1 MDWEEINM
9 DRQRMSPIGQKP
21 PNETK
26 TRIPVWLYPSTLE
39 ALDLASAACNCKS
52 RSEFIER
59 AIQFYAG
66 YISGQDANKY
76 LPPAL
81 VSAMRGTIQDSE
93 DRICRLLFKLA
104 VEMDMMMNVLAAGL
118 EIPEE
123 QIERLRPQCVRNV
136 KRTGGSVTLQDAIHS
151 QTKDQ

>member
-1 MDWEEINM
+1 MDREEINI
-9 DRQRMSPIGQKP
+9 DRQRMSPMGQKHP
-21 PNETK
+21 DETK

-39 ALDLASAACNCKS
+39 ALDRASAACSCKS

-81 VSAMRGTIQDSE
+81 VSAMRGTLQDSE

-104 VEMDMMMNVLAAGL
+104 VEMDMMMNVLTAGL
-118 EIPEE
+118 EIPED
-123 QIERLRPQCVRNV
+123 QIERLRPQCIRNV
-136 KRTGGSVTLQDAIHS
+136 KRTGGSVTLQDAAREQS
-151 QTKDQ
+151 RK